1 MNRLS
6 GSSKMDS
13 KPMLNGTG
21 DENGFDVVIIGAG
34 CSGLECA
41 SKLYSY
47 GFTNI
52 VVLEG
57 TFFFRL

>member
-1 MNRLS
+1 MMNS
-6 GSSKMDS
+6 VHSDTPGGCKGATTDF
-13 KPMLNGTG
+13 
-21 DENGFDVVIIGAG
+21 EYDVVVIGAG

-57 TFFFRL
+57 